1 MHKPVLLNETIKIL
15 DPKPGEFFI
24 DGTIGSGGHA
34 VKIFEKIMPNGKLL
48 GIDLDENNLKIV
60 REKILAGT
68 SNQELVNR
76 NKLILE
82 QGNYADLP
90 EILKK
95 HNLPK
100 ASGLILDLGF
110 SSEQLELGKGFS
122 FQKNEL
128 LDMRYNTSQ
137 TNTDYTRINTDGQYK
152 SALSQYK
159 SELTAMEVINTF
171 NEKDLADII
180 YKYGEERYSRRIAKK
195 IIEQRKRKL
204 IKTTFDLV
212 EVIKK
217 SVPRNYERGRISPAT
232 RTFQALRIY
241 VNHELENLEKLL
253 KNIDQ
258 IIKGRIR
265 LRASFAE
272 VAAKAEQGFGGRV
285 VIISFHSLE
294 DRIVKNYFRE
304 LKKDK
309 KAEILTKKPIR
320 ATNEEIKSN
329 HRARSAKLRGVVLK

>member
-1 MHKPVLLNETIKIL
+1 M
-15 DPKPGEFFI
+15 
-24 DGTIGSGGHA
+24 
-34 VKIFEKIMPNGKLL
+34 
-48 GIDLDENNLKIV
+48 
-60 REKILAGT
+60 
-68 SNQELVNR
+68 
-76 NKLILE
+76 
-82 QGNYADLP
+82 
-90 EILKK
+90 
-95 HNLPK
+95 
-100 ASGLILDLGF
+100 
-110 SSEQLELGKGFS
+110 
-122 FQKNEL
+122 
-128 LDMRYNTSQ
+128 
-137 TNTDYTRINTDGQYK
+137 
-152 SALSQYK
+152 
-159 SELTAMEVINTF
+159 
-171 NEKDLADII
+171 
-180 YKYGEERYSRRIAKK
+180 
-195 IIEQRKRKL
+195 
-204 IKTTFDLV
+204 
-212 EVIKK
+212 
-217 SVPRNYERGRISPAT
+217 PRNYERGRISPAT